1 MRMVW
6 PGADG
11 AVAARECDI
20 LMTLL
25 GRAPHS
31 LVSEP
36 SGEGS
41 ASVMPGFVQGGRGG
55 WPGCGAARVSEG
67 GSAGTDLSPSFP
79 VTICDEILTRSTMAE
94 PSPVGCS

>member
-1 MRMVW
+1 VRMVW

-41 ASVMPGFVQGGRGG
+41 ASVMPGFVQGGTRRVAGVRCRPGFRGRQ
-55 WPGCGAARVSEG
+55 CGHRPQPFISCN
-67 GSAGTDLSPSFP
+67 DL
-79 VTICDEILTRSTMAE
+79 
-94 PSPVGCS
+94 